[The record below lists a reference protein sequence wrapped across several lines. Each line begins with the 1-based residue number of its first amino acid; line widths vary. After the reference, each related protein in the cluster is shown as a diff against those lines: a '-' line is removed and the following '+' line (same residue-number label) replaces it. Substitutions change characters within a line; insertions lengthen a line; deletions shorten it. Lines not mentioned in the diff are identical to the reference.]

1 MDRNEPSPET
11 PIVEQVAEASTSR
24 RSSSEAHRGPFW
36 RGNFF
41 TRQLPLQSETTV
53 FILANALDVFVTYIL
68 LNFEGFR
75 ESNSVANFFLA
86 KYGFKGMVYF
96 KFALVAFVTV
106 IAQIIATHRPR
117 TARYLLNVGSAVVL
131 MVVFYS
137 LWLFVNH
144 SGLFG
149 VEGHPPVPQLPQ

>member
-1 MDRNEPSPET
+1 MHRNEPSHET
-11 PIVEQVAEASTSR
+11 PIVEQVAEASTSPR
-24 RSSSEAHRGPFW
+24 PSSKPHRGPFW

-75 ESNSVANFFLA
+75 ESNSVANYFLL

-106 IAQIIATHRPR
+106 IAQIVALHRPR
-117 TARYLLNVGSAVVL
+117 TARYLLNAGSAVVL
-131 MVVFYS
+131 LVVFYS

-149 VEGHPPVPQLPQ
+149 PGGQVPGSPMP